1 VNLREQYKEE
11 RFALLPLLLSDVTVG
26 RLRRATCGLPSR
38 RVTVRSH
45 EHTEW
50 DELDVSSRRELTRVF
65 LTEPAVAV
73 VLDALGRRHVA
84 DDDVVCWANRYGVG
98 ERIAPHRD
106 AAGTVQLLICLTAPA
121 SEASGG
127 ILHLSTRVGTRA
139 LRLMPGD
146 GVLWDATAIEHW
158 TTSLVATLDEPRPE
172 RVVLVGRYFL

>member
-1 VNLREQYKEE
+1 
-11 RFALLPLLLSDVTVG
+11 
-26 RLRRATCGLPSR
+26 
-38 RVTVRSH
+38 VTVRSH

-84 DDDVVCWANRYGVG
+84 DDDVVCWAN
-98 ERIAPHRD
+98 
-106 AAGTVQLLICLTAPA
+106 
-121 SEASGG
+121 
-127 ILHLSTRVGTRA
+127 
-139 LRLMPGD
+139 LMPGD

-158 TTSLVATLDEPRPE
+158 TTSRAPTRDQPRPE